1 MLRGLDE
8 PLNDRSD
15 GPDHSAEDCP
25 EQYGEDNVDDVEHDD
40 GYLLWM
46 NGWLGAGRK
55 KSEARTSGRTKV
67 RCSNPYNARQG
78 VISRWRVQGNWDEI
92 LT

>member
-1 MLRGLDE
+1 V
-8 PLNDRSD
+8 D
-15 GPDHSAEDCP
+15 GWVS
-25 EQYGEDNVDDVEHDD
+25 
-40 GYLLWM
+40 
-46 NGWLGAGRK
+46 AGRK